1 MKEQAKEGSWPRAT
15 FWISVIAAVF
25 GAFYLVNDTYIMHQV
40 IVAED
45 AFTAV
50 SAYLILGGWVGTLC
64 FLVYNAFLGK
74 WLDQDYPGFNF
85 GTLKMQ
91 LLALISGVIAAGS
104 TAFCLTGNQNLDPS
118 LVTALS
124 NLSILYLV
132 FYDWIVEKITLSKIW
147 LPVILVVGGSILASV
162 TRLTSGFEITVLG
175 ILILLI
181 GRCGTDAL
189 EKIVR
194 QRGGKHTDAVTFTFW
209 RMFWLSVAGT
219 LFVVTI
225 AITRDTF
232 HKLTNL
238 LKTTWQPALPWILL
252 TMLFV
257 FFFSTLFQKAMKIW
271 SLSKISMVV
280 SLQIVL
286 GIPLTLIADRLW
298 PGVFG
303 DIPTDIYVWILRTIG
318 VILLTSGVIRL
329 WREKADK

>member
-1 MKEQAKEGSWPRAT
+1 MKKQTKEGGWSRAT

-45 AFTAV
+45 VFTAV
-50 SAYLILGGWVGTLC
+50 SAYLILGGWIGTFC

-74 WLDQDYPGFNF
+74 WLDKDYPGFNF

-91 LLALISGVIAAGS
+91 ILALTSGAIAASS
-104 TAFCLTGNQNLDPS
+104 TAFCLAGNQGLDPS
-118 LVTALS
+118 LVTALA

-132 FYDWIVEKITLSKIW
+132 LYDWVGKRISWAKIR
-147 LPVILVVGGSILASV
+147 LPMLLVVGGSILASV
-162 TRLTSGFEITVLG
+162 TRLSGGLEITLFG
-175 ILILLI
+175 ILVLFI

-209 RMFWLSVAGT
+209 RMFWLSVTGT

-225 AITRDTF
+225 AVTRDTF
-232 HKLTNL
+232 GELTNL
-238 LKTTWQPALPWILL
+238 LNLVWRPALPWILF
-252 TMLFV
+252 TMLLV
-257 FFFSTLFQKAMKIW
+257 FFFSTLLQKAMKVW

-286 GIPLTLIADRLW
+286 GIPLTLVADCLW
-298 PGVFG
+298 PGIFG
-303 DIPTDIYVWILRTIG
+303 DIPTDIYVWILRVIG

-329 WREKADK
+329 WNEKGE